1 MKEPVPEPQEALE
14 AQASKIRIVYARPA
28 GLNLVPVELYAVSH
42 KNLKTTAVELIS
54 EHQSLICTSTKGY
67 EINAQNWA
75 ELERYLDQQSLLL
88 DKYEQ
93 ERVQDNGVQ

>member
-1 MKEPVPEPQEALE
+1 ME

-42 KNLKTTAVELIS
+42 KNLQTTAVELID
-54 EHQSLICTSTKGY
+54 EHQSLICTSTNGY
-67 EINAQNWA
+67 EVNAQNWA
-75 ELERYLDQQSLLL
+75 EMERYLDQQSLLL

-93 ERVQDNGVQ
+93 ERSDDNSSGRP